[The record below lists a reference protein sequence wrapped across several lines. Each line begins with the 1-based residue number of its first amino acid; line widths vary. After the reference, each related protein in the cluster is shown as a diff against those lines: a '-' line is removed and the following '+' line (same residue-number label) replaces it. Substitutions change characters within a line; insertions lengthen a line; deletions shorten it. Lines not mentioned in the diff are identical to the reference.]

1 MKNKFLL
8 SILPLLLSLTQCSV
22 AAGTASADYTASQV
36 ADTIGKKYCLSP
48 CALGGE
54 SKEGKKSYV
63 IADFEYRGDAIDFNR
78 GRKMVIDLAQGYLV
92 EFNRQVNPEDVY
104 SYPFEMKDINIGI
117 YCSDPL
123 GKDYVDPYVNILAC
137 GNGRVSFFTQDPDNS
152 LKTKQLIKEP
162 YEEALKKIKESAP

>member
-1 MKNKFLL
+1 MIIFRL
-8 SILPLLLSLTQCSV
+8 LLLSLLFMFVQCGSFPGPDGGDR
-22 AAGTASADYTASQV
+22 AASKTAKIV
-36 ADTIGKKYCLSP
+36 GKKHHLSP

-54 SKEGKKSYV
+54 GKKGKTSFV
-63 IADFEYRGDAIDFNR
+63 IADFEYRGDAIDFDR
-78 GRKMVIDLAQGYLV
+78 GRKMVIDLAQDYLV

>member
-1 MKNKFLL
+1 MVIFRLL
-8 SILPLLLSLTQCSV
+8 LLPLLLSLTQCS
-22 AAGTASADYTASQV
+22 AATGTIAADYTASQV
-36 ADTIGKKYCLSP
+36 ANTIGKRHHITP

-78 GRKMVIDLAQGYLV
+78 GRKMVVDLAQAYLA

-137 GNGRVSFFTQDPDNS
+137 GNGRVSFFTQDPNNN

-162 YEEALKKIKESAP
+162 YEEALKKIKEMQ